1 MGSFFRKIN
10 LSNDWK
16 ILRMER
22 GVPGA
27 GCQPRNVI
35 NVINFLT
42 VSDFSGKVMTGYS
55 CLNPFQSLSV
65 TLATQNWQQQVRQW
79 CFWHGILRNELVIFA
94 SGWPRAARCWR
105 IIYNPRSKS
114 PVCFWSKKPS
124 RPEPVSIPIPVKLG
138 SFHGFLDKS
147 EALTE
152 SSDQSEAQHPDGLT
166 AISASNPSFVSTSKT
181 DKRKCAV
188 IWIKSLWT

>member
-10 LSNDWK
+10 LSDDWK

-22 GVPGA
+22 GAPVA

-42 VSDFSGKVMTGYS
+42 SQWFLGKSNDGIFLSEPLPEFICDTRDSELTATSPPMMFLTWDFEKWACYFRFWLTPGR
-55 CLNPFQSLSV
+55 SV
-65 TLATQNWQQQVRQW
+65 LTYLYWS
-79 CFWHGILRNELVIFA
+79 E
-94 SGWPRAARCWR
+94 SP
-105 IIYNPRSKS
+105 S

-138 SFHGFLDKS
+138 SFLGFLDKS

-152 SSDQSEAQHPDGLT
+152 SSDQSEAQHPDGIT
-166 AISASNPSFVSTSKT
+166 GSF
-181 DKRKCAV
+181 R
-188 IWIKSLWT
+188 I